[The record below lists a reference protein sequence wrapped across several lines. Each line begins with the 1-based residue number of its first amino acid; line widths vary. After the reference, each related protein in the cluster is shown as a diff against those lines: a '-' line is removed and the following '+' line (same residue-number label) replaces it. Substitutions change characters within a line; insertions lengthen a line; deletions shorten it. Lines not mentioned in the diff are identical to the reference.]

1 MERLGGHL
9 VDKLQK
15 ANQGNV
21 SQIQE
26 VLEGSSEELETDI
39 DRRGSNKLALSQ
51 KQDNPSKKLQIDV
64 DDDDEEEKEGHGK
77 LVARINLESE
87 SGLGNSS
94 KGGRKGLMNLSM
106 MSPSNDTS
114 MASISMASISMGR
127 ESSQLDGSSDNSNDS
142 ATEIRKVDE
151 KKRSKI
157 APVNSFD
164 IKKQLTNIQEVEAD
178 NFQ

>member
-1 MERLGGHL
+1 MERLGERL

-64 DDDDEEEKEGHGK
+64 DDDDDDEEEKEGHGK

-127 ESSQLDGSSDNSNDS
+127 ESS
-142 ATEIRKVDE
+142 
-151 KKRSKI
+151 
-157 APVNSFD
+157 
-164 IKKQLTNIQEVEAD
+164 
-178 NFQ
+178 